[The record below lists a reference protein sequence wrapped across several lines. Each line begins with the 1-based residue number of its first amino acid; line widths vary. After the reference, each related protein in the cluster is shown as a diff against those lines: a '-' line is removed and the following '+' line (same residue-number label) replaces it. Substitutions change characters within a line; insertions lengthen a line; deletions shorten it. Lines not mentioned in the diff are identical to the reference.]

1 MNINNYKYIRNFMF
15 NYNRSDFNSNS
26 YSKVSYKNNQTYKKD
41 SISISNQAKDMLKNS
56 KNIIKGTKELK
67 AENNVLT
74 FDYGEFYN
82 FKHNGKDYTV
92 GSCKNGEF
100 IGDPNCHNFED
111 SDPFFNCERYP
122 KTSDIEKVDRFLTL
136 LESEC
141 TSLGFEWCGYSK
153 SDVKSMFEDLG
164 IKEGKVDIKI
174 NGTSRSFWTD
184 GEGEV
189 YDNQEVDGYKRI
201 LNKTNWLELG
211 CHEGS
216 AFKINGEEY
225 KVDSRGHLNIPEDVL
240 TVYNLTEYPKEVLP
254 AWNSKLED

>member
-1 MNINNYKYIRNFMF
+1 MNINTYRCIRNFIS
-15 NYNRSDFNSNS
+15 NYNGSDFNPKI
-26 YSKVSYKNNQTYKKD
+26 YSKSSYKNNPMYKKD
-41 SISISNQAKDMLKNS
+41 SISISTQAKDMLKNS

-74 FDYGEFYN
+74 FNYGEFYT

-92 GSCKNGEF
+92 GSCQDGEF

-122 KTSDIEKVDRFLTL
+122 KTSDIGKIDRFLTL
-136 LESEC
+136 LKSQC
-141 TSLGFEWCGYSK
+141 TSLGFEWCGYSE

-164 IKEGKVDIKI
+164 IKAGKVEIKI
-174 NGTSRSFWTD
+174 NGTSRSFWND
-184 GEGEV
+184 GEGGV
-189 YDNQEVDGYKRI
+189 YDNQQVDGYKRV

-216 AFKINGEEY
+216 VFKINGEEY
-225 KVDSRGHLNIPEDVL
+225 KVDSRGHLNLPEDAL
-240 TVYNLTEYPKEVLP
+240 TAYDLVEYPKEVLP